1 MIVVYYFNI
10 ANFSS
15 LHILLRYPLAFVGCR
30 DGLLEMM
37 KVPKEERTDAKLN
50 NLTIIMLGAITATA
64 LKITDLSFIMSMGG
78 ATLGNA
84 LIYVYPA
91 LMFRSAVKNLGDE
104 ATSAQKAEVYVAMA
118 FAALGIVMGAIGAKM
133 ALGTLYSNAII
144 LIDKSKLY

>member
-1 MIVVYYFNI
+1 MCIIMI

-15 LHILLRYPLAFVGCR
+15 LQILLRYPLAFVGCR

-91 LMFRSAVKNLGDE
+91 LMFRSAVKNLGEE

-118 FAALGIVMGAIGAKM
+118 FAALGIVMGAIGARM
-133 ALGTLYSNAII
+133 ALGTL
-144 LIDKSKLY
+144 

>member
-1 MIVVYYFNI
+1 MSRLLLFTGDSILFFCDIPNCLLISY
-10 ANFSS
+10 SS
-15 LHILLRYPLAFVGCR
+15 HHRYPLAFVGCR

-50 NLTIIMLGAITATA
+50 NMTLIILGVVTAVA
-64 LKITDLSFIMSMGG
+64 LKVKDLSFIMSFGG

-104 ATSAQKAEVYVAMA
+104 ATKAQKMEVYLSLA
-118 FAALGIVMGAIGAKM
+118 FAVLGIGMGCIGAKM
-133 ALGTLYSNAII
+133 ALG
-144 LIDKSKLY
+144 K

>member
-37 KVPKEERTDAKLN
+37 KVPKEERTDSKLN

-118 FAALGIVMGAIGAKM
+118 FAALGIVMGCIGARM
-133 ALGTLYSNAII
+133 ALGTL
-144 LIDKSKLY
+144 

>member
-133 ALGTLYSNAII
+133 ALGTL
-144 LIDKSKLY
+144 

>member
-37 KVPKEERTDAKLN
+37 KVPKEERTDSKLN

-133 ALGTLYSNAII
+133 ALGTL
-144 LIDKSKLY
+144 

>member
-1 MIVVYYFNI
+1 MLT
-10 ANFSS
+10 S
-15 LHILLRYPLAFVGCR
+15 LQILLRYPLAFVGCR

-133 ALGTLYSNAII
+133 ALGTL
-144 LIDKSKLY
+144 

>member
-1 MIVVYYFNI
+1 MYYFNI

-15 LHILLRYPLAFVGCR
+15 LHLLLRYPLAFVGCR

-118 FAALGIVMGAIGAKM
+118 FAALGIVMGCIGTKM
-133 ALGTLYSNAII
+133 ALGTL
-144 LIDKSKLY
+144 

>member
-1 MIVVYYFNI
+1 VYYFNI

-15 LHILLRYPLAFVGCR
+15 LHLLRRYPLAFVGCR

-37 KVPKEERTDAKLN
+37 KVPKEERTDSKLN
-50 NLTIIMLGAITATA
+50 NLTIIMLGAITTTA

-104 ATSAQKAEVYVAMA
+104 ATSAQKVEVYVAMA
-118 FAALGIVMGAIGAKM
+118 FAALGIVFGGIGAKM
-133 ALGTLYSNAII
+133 ALGTL
-144 LIDKSKLY
+144 

>member
-1 MIVVYYFNI
+1 MLT
-10 ANFSS
+10 S
-15 LHILLRYPLAFVGCR
+15 LHLLRRYPLAFVGCR

-37 KVPKEERTDAKLN
+37 KVPKEERTDSKLN

-91 LMFRSAVKNLGDE
+91 IMFKNAVKNLGDE

-118 FAALGIVMGAIGAKM
+118 FAALGVVMGGIGARM
-133 ALGTLYSNAII
+133 ALGTL
-144 LIDKSKLY
+144 

>member
-37 KVPKEERTDAKLN
+37 KVPKEERTDSKLN

-104 ATSAQKAEVYVAMA
+104 ATSAQKTEVYVAMA
-118 FAALGIVMGAIGAKM
+118 FAALGIVMGCIGARM
-133 ALGTLYSNAII
+133 ALGTL
-144 LIDKSKLY
+144 

>member
-1 MIVVYYFNI
+1 MSRLLLYTWRFYSF
-10 ANFSS
+10 FSVIH
-15 LHILLRYPLAFVGCR
+15 LTCLLISYSSHHRYPLAFVGCR

-50 NLTIIMLGAITATA
+50 HMTLIILGVVTAVA
-64 LKITDLSFIMSMGG
+64 LKVKDLSFIMSFGG

-104 ATSAQKAEVYVAMA
+104 ATKAQKMEVYLSLA
-118 FAALGIVMGAIGAKM
+118 FAALGIGMGCIGAKM
-133 ALGTLYSNAII
+133 ALG
-144 LIDKSKLY
+144 K

>member
-1 MIVVYYFNI
+1 MI

-15 LHILLRYPLAFVGCR
+15 LQILLRYPLAFVGCR

-133 ALGTLYSNAII
+133 ALGTL
-144 LIDKSKLY
+144 

>member
-1 MIVVYYFNI
+1 MCIIMI

-15 LHILLRYPLAFVGCR
+15 LQILLRYPLAFVGCR

-133 ALGTLYSNAII
+133 ALGTL
-144 LIDKSKLY
+144 

>member
-1 MIVVYYFNI
+1 MI

-37 KVPKEERTDAKLN
+37 KVPNEERTDAKLN

-118 FAALGIVMGAIGAKM
+118 FAALGIVMGGIGATM
-133 ALGTLYSNAII
+133 AL
-144 LIDKSKLY
+144 KK

>member
-118 FAALGIVMGAIGAKM
+118 FAALGIVMGCIGARM
-133 ALGTLYSNAII
+133 ALGTL
-144 LIDKSKLY
+144 